1 MDSRVGNLDP
11 MTMWQNLD
19 MHRKDAKA
27 THGRVYK
34 ACGGKWHQELELREE
49 PKRKAGR
56 MRERLE
62 EAERKAE
69 RKIQM
74 TRQVLLSLRGYT
86 V

>member
-1 MDSRVGNLDP
+1 MAELGHASQGCQDP
-11 MTMWQNLD
+11 C
-19 MHRKDAKA
+19 
-27 THGRVYK
+27 RVYK